1 MLDNAARL
9 SFIKEYCFYGKGSVP
24 EGKRRIEI
32 YIFFVNSSLEFL
44 AASV

>member
-1 MLDNAARL
+1 MLGSASRL
-9 SFIKEYCFYGKGSVP
+9 SFIKEYCFSGKGDVP

-32 YIFFVNSSLEFL
+32 YVFFINASLEFL